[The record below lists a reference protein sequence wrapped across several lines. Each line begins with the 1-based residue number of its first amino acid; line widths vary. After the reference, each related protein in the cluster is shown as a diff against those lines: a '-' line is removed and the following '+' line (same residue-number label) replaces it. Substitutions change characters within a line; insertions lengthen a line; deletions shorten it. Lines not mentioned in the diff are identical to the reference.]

1 MIIFLAAIKGS
12 KEFFISG
19 SHISM
24 TTLQN
29 NSKVSEQTTKSKQ
42 SKKTTI
48 RTDAFEYIDSASIR
62 CKLTDKEKEYIV
74 STIESQSFDVRDFY
88 YTKDHTGNVLF
99 IMKYTSLIKY
109 VVDKIDYMT
118 FRYGYD
124 YVDFIVKRKG
134 YEKPFIWRVYK
145 SDYEGA
151 GGFWQTN
158 FNFMLKKVAMSQA
171 LRILFSDL
179 FNINM
184 YVSEEYNATNETN
197 YLVNN
202 SVGSSFQIDLK
213 ANVIKRDENDFL
225 EIVNKKIRNIDSNN
239 EIDNS
244 LSNESLIN
252 HI

>member
-1 MIIFLAAIKGS
+1 
-12 KEFFISG
+12 
-19 SHISM
+19 M
-24 TTLQN
+24 TTPQN
-29 NSKVSEQTTKSKQ
+29 NPKVSEQTNKPKQNKKSM
-42 SKKTTI
+42 I
-48 RTDAFEYIDSASIR
+48 RSDAFEYIDSASIK

-74 STIESQSFDVRDFY
+74 STIESQSFDIHDFY

-109 VVDKIDYMT
+109 VSDKIDYMT
-118 FRYGYD
+118 FRYGDD

-184 YVSEEYNATNETN
+184 YVSEEYNAANETN
-197 YLVNN
+197 YFVNN
-202 SVGSSFQIDLK
+202 SDSNTFQTNLK
-213 ANVIKRDENDFL
+213 VNVAKKDDGDFL
-225 EIVNKKIRNIDSNN
+225 EMVNKKIKNSDSSNKTISN
-239 EIDNS
+239 

>member
-1 MIIFLAAIKGS
+1 MTAAAEEKQTHQKQKDHS
-12 KEFFISG
+12 VKK
-19 SHISM
+19 
-24 TTLQN
+24 N
-29 NSKVSEQTTKSKQ
+29 NASRLSINKQ
-42 SKKTTI
+42 EI
-48 RTDAFEYIDSASIR
+48 FEYIDSASIK

-109 VVDKIDYMT
+109 VSDKIDYMT
-118 FRYGYD
+118 FRYGDD

-151 GGFWQTN
+151 GGFWRTN

-197 YLVNN
+197 YLVNDSAN
-202 SVGSSFQIDLK
+202 NSFQINLK
-213 ANVIKRDENDFL
+213 ANVAKKDESDFL
-225 EIVNKKIRNIDSNN
+225 EMVNKKIKNSDRKNKMGNN
-239 EIDNS
+239 

>member
-1 MIIFLAAIKGS
+1 MIIYLATFKGS
-12 KEFFISG
+12 KGFFISG
-19 SHISM
+19 FHMSM
-24 TTLQN
+24 ATLHNEQ
-29 NSKVSEQTTKSKQ
+29 KVTEQTTKSKQ
-42 SKKTTI
+42 NKKTTI
-48 RTDAFEYIDSASIR
+48 RSDAFEYIDSASIK

-109 VVDKIDYMT
+109 VADKVDYMT
-118 FRYGYD
+118 FRYGDD

-202 SVGSSFQIDLK
+202 SVINALQVNSRV
-213 ANVIKRDENDFL
+213 NVVEKDESDFL
-225 EIVNKKIRNIDSNN
+225 EMVNKKIRNSDSSNELGNN
-239 EIDNS
+239 
-244 LSNESLIN
+244 LSNENLIN